1 MKRITTVFCFI
12 LFIVCSVFSTVQ
24 YEFWSISLWGNNYY
38 DWENSTTPTY
48 IKLTQVGNTDKFNI
62 YIKYSDRD
70 GASLSNIYF
79 SKSNSING
87 IHYISGQTTS
97 NYILVNYGGFETTY
111 QPKGLISFEYVSGTG
126 NSNYR
131 YNVHI
136 EAGAHQKD
144 SPNLIPRHI
153 ICDWSNVPIQVYKSD
168 GVTPITLDDVI
179 IANGETP
186 YYASFSWD
194 KIVGNDYSQY
204 AVWYYD
210 DDNFLEVEMY
220 DDTKTYNNYI
230 DLHFWVDN
238 SHYSTRNGV
247 NVPTNGT
254 YTAKIPK
261 NADYECNGDTP
272 YLFFKINDVSSCSNQ
287 YILNSFE
294 YYGAVKQNYCGKTGY
309 YQHMYGYPCERT
321 SYFGSYN
328 DGITTYFE
336 ISKVIVTDKNGKPY
350 LKVYDSSNRLA
361 VTIGD
366 EPAPATHTVT
376 IANGNSSYGDLSG
389 TTNMTGITNDSP
401 ISTSNGGKTLTIDG
415 KSVTAIPKTNTD
427 QYTYSFTGWTNATG
441 TITAGRTII
450 ANFSRV
456 GTPHNLTWN
465 ANGGNITVAG
475 TAAGSVP
482 YGTPLTAPTAK
493 KTGYTFSKWRD
504 LTNSVDFNGTMP
516 ANDVTYTAQW
526 NAVEYSI
533 TFHVND
539 GDPVMNLTY
548 TIEDDIELWTADD
561 VTKDGYNF
569 IGWYDNEELTG
580 EAVTAIAAGTT
591 GDKEY
596 WAKWEL
602 AATPEI
608 TLNEDGSQHLDNGV
622 ATSADLSSKY
632 AGRDVNVTLK
642 RQLYGGSW
650 NTICFPFSV
659 EDLDVE
665 DNELYDILRN
675 SLYELQPST
684 TTATSDGMI
693 INFLPLSYEEGVM
706 PLKAGVPYLIRTST
720 DIDLADY
727 KFENVRLDYTIHSI
741 LKKEDVD
748 LDVQFIPVM
757 TRTLLTSKKDIV
769 VVGSRLYYP
778 NQSGGSYLRAFR
790 AYLHITNGMESN
802 YVQPRIR
809 IVDTGETI
817 TMDEE
822 QEANETRKY
831 IEDGILIIERGGVRY
846 DAQGKR
852 MDK

>member
-1 MKRITTVFCFI
+1 MKRLFLTIGILLSAYFFVMADYVPTPLTYNYTWNDYYGQANKFTNGSYTCDNYVFVPGGSDTSKSPY
-12 LFIVCSVFSTVQ
+12 LRIVINCESSKRIVVNGDGWSTYFPNYGV
-24 YEFWSISLWGNNYY
+24 YTINNGSSLNSNIAIGNQH
-38 DWENSTTPTY
+38 DVNSTTY
-48 IKLTQVGNTDKFNI
+48 CAIWDNNDQMVRCYSGNVNI
-62 YIKYSDRD
+62 
-70 GASLSNIYF
+70 
-79 SKSNSING
+79 
-87 IHYISGQTTS
+87 Q
-97 NYILVNYGGFETTY
+97 
-111 QPKGLISFEYVSGTG
+111 
-126 NSNYR
+126 
-131 YNVHI
+131 
-136 EAGAHQKD
+136 AGANGQ
-144 SPNLIPRHI
+144 PYVIFT
-153 ICDWSNVPIQVYKSD
+153 CTEAYWSRSGD
-168 GVTPITLDDVI
+168 G
-179 IANGETP
+179 
-186 YYASFSWD
+186 Y
-194 KIVGNDYSQY
+194 
-204 AVWYYD
+204 
-210 DDNFLEVEMY
+210 NFNRY
-220 DDTKTYNNYI
+220 
-230 DLHFWVDN
+230 
-238 SHYSTRNGV
+238 TR
-247 NVPTNGT
+247 TIT
-254 YTAKIPK
+254 YTI
-261 NADYECNGDTP
+261 
-272 YLFFKINDVSSCSNQ
+272 
-287 YILNSFE
+287 
-294 YYGAVKQNYCGKTGY
+294 
-309 YQHMYGYPCERT
+309 
-321 SYFGSYN
+321 GS
-328 DGITTYFE
+328 
-336 ISKVIVTDKNGKPY
+336 
-350 LKVYDSSNRLA
+350 
-361 VTIGD
+361 
-366 EPAPATHTVT
+366 PAPATHTVT

-401 ISTSNGGKTLTIDG
+401 ISTSNGGRTLTIDG
-415 KSVTAIPKTNTD
+415 KSVTATPKTNTD

-441 TITAGRTII
+441 TITADRTIT
-450 ANFSRV
+450 ANFSCV
-456 GTPHNLTWN
+456 GTPHNLAWN

-482 YGTPLTAPTAK
+482 YGTPLTAPTAE

-526 NAVEYSI
+526 DAVEYSI

-561 VTKDGYNF
+561 ATKDGYNF
-569 IGWYDNEELTG
+569 IGWYDNAELTG
-580 EAVTAIAAGTT
+580 DAVTAIAAGTT
-591 GDKEY
+591 GNKEY

-622 ATSADLSSKY
+622 ATSADLSTKY
-632 AGRDVNVTLK
+632 AGRDVNVTLN

-650 NTICFPFSV
+650 NTICFPFGL

-665 DNELYDILRN
+665 GNALYDILRN

-693 INFLPLSYEEGVM
+693 INFVPLSYEEGVM

-720 DIDLADY
+720 DIDLSDY

-741 LKKEDVD
+741 LKKEGVD

-790 AYLHITNGMESN
+790 AYLHITNGAESN

-852 MDK
+852 ME